1 MHIIGKILEESPIFF
16 NIILMKYV
24 NNGKLVILLE
34 NMKKDVLYRVIVVA
48 IMVGKSKFSI
58 QWFIRRSHVMM
69 LSKSTQIKNFNNAK
83 KIFSVVT
90 ITLLKIV
97 VQQD

>member
-1 MHIIGKILEESPIFF
+1 MHIIGKILEESQIFF

-58 QWFIRRSHVMM
+58 RWFIRRSHVMM
-69 LSKSTQIKNFNNAK
+69 LSKSTQTKNFNNAK